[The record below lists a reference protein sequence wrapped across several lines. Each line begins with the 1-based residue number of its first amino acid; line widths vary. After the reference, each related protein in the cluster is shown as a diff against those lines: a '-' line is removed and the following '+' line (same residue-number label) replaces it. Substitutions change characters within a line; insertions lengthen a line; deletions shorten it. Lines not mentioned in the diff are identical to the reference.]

1 MPHTTVAML
10 SVLKLFEGFP
20 VTEKRDKRGE
30 ERDHPRE
37 TTANLAVPEGREWI
51 DLVVL
56 GA

>member
-10 SVLKLFEGFP
+10 SVLKLFGGFP